1 MVKKEFTEPHSPPYE
16 NRIAHIAPP
25 TRFQILPFFPRRR
38 SLFFTSPRPP
48 VSMPVKPDK
57 QSGPRKLEA
66 VKVRLRAEQVAR
78 EKAAAL
84 RYRQLA
90 KDEAEQ
96 PQRRTQA
103 TERHT
108 GKTTW
113 LECFLCVLVVC
124 CVLLVIAVVFL
135 CVVVLSLSKKE

>member
-1 MVKKEFTEPHSPPYE
+1 M
-16 NRIAHIAPP
+16 AHIAPP
-25 TRFQILPFFPRRR
+25 PGFQILPFFPRRR

-57 QSGPRKLEA
+57 EGKLEA

-78 EKAAAL
+78 EKAAVL

-90 KDEAEQ
+90 EDEAEQ

-103 TERHT
+103 TE
-108 GKTTW
+108 
-113 LECFLCVLVVC
+113 
-124 CVLLVIAVVFL
+124 
-135 CVVVLSLSKKE
+135 

>member
-1 MVKKEFTEPHSPPYE
+1 
-16 NRIAHIAPP
+16 
-25 TRFQILPFFPRRR
+25 
-38 SLFFTSPRPP
+38 
-48 VSMPVKPDK
+48 MPVKPDK

-78 EKAAAL
+78 EKAAVL

-90 KDEAEQ
+90 EDESEQ

>member
-1 MVKKEFTEPHSPPYE
+1 
-16 NRIAHIAPP
+16 
-25 TRFQILPFFPRRR
+25 
-38 SLFFTSPRPP
+38 
-48 VSMPVKPDK
+48 MPVKPDK

-78 EKAAAL
+78 EKAAVL

-90 KDEAEQ
+90 EDEAEQ

-113 LECFLCVLVVC
+113 LEGFLCVLVVC

>member
-1 MVKKEFTEPHSPPYE
+1 
-16 NRIAHIAPP
+16 
-25 TRFQILPFFPRRR
+25 
-38 SLFFTSPRPP
+38 
-48 VSMPVKPDK
+48 MPVKPDK

-78 EKAAAL
+78 EKAAVL

-90 KDEAEQ
+90 EDEAEQ
-96 PQRRTQA
+96 PQRRTQR

>member
-1 MVKKEFTEPHSPPYE
+1 MSV
-16 NRIAHIAPP
+16 
-25 TRFQILPFFPRRR
+25 
-38 SLFFTSPRPP
+38 
-48 VSMPVKPDK
+48 PVKPDK

>member
-1 MVKKEFTEPHSPPYE
+1 
-16 NRIAHIAPP
+16 
-25 TRFQILPFFPRRR
+25 
-38 SLFFTSPRPP
+38 
-48 VSMPVKPDK
+48 MPVKPDK

-78 EKAAAL
+78 EKAAVL

-90 KDEAEQ
+90 EDEAEQ
-96 PQRRTQA
+96 PQRRTQR

-135 CVVVLSLSKKE
+135 CAVVLSLSTKE

>member
-1 MVKKEFTEPHSPPYE
+1 
-16 NRIAHIAPP
+16 
-25 TRFQILPFFPRRR
+25 
-38 SLFFTSPRPP
+38 
-48 VSMPVKPDK
+48 MPVKPDK
-57 QSGPRKLEA
+57 ESGPRKLEA

-78 EKAAAL
+78 EKAAVL

-90 KDEAEQ
+90 EDEAEQ
-96 PQRRTQA
+96 PQRRTQR

-135 CVVVLSLSKKE
+135 CAVVLSLSKKE

>member
-1 MVKKEFTEPHSPPYE
+1 
-16 NRIAHIAPP
+16 
-25 TRFQILPFFPRRR
+25 
-38 SLFFTSPRPP
+38 
-48 VSMPVKPDK
+48 MPVKPDK

-78 EKAAAL
+78 EKAAVL

-90 KDEAEQ
+90 EDEAEQAEQ